1 MINLNLLFKKT
12 IFIQKKMIKSKLQTS
27 TYALNFG
34 TLIGIITVVFNLML
48 FFLDAHY
55 QGGTLASV
63 IPLLISVGFIIYGIF
78 QFRTD
83 NNGYVSLSESLKLG
97 GGASLIAGIIGTLYG
112 LLLTEFLD
120 PQFMDKTF
128 EITKQK
134 MLEANSEL
142 SIEDANNAIEVSKN
156 FATIPIRIAGGLLAS
171 VFLGFFISLIGGLVL
186 KKSKPE

>member
-1 MINLNLLFKKT
+1 M
-12 IFIQKKMIKSKLQTS
+12 MKSKLQTS

-34 TLIGIITVVFNLML
+34 TLIGIVTVVFNLML

-55 QGGTLASV
+55 QGGTLASI
-63 IPLLISVGFIIYGIF
+63 IPLLISVGFINFGIF
-78 QFRTD
+78 QFRKD
-83 NNGYVSLSESLKLG
+83 NNGYVSLSESLRLG
-97 GGASLIAGIIGTLYG
+97 VGASLIAGIIGTLYG

-128 EITKQK
+128 EIAKQK
-134 MLEANSEL
+134 MLDSNAEL
-142 SIEDANNAIEVSKN
+142 SIGDANNAIEASKN

>member
-1 MINLNLLFKKT
+1 
-12 IFIQKKMIKSKLQTS
+12 MIKSEIQTS

-34 TLIGIITVVFNLML
+34 TLIGIVTVVFNLML

-55 QGGTLASV
+55 QGE
-63 IPLLISVGFIIYGIF
+63 PLSWIVPVLISVGLINYGIF
-78 QFRTD
+78 QYRKD
-83 NNGYVSLSESLKLG
+83 NNGYVSISESLKVG
-97 GGASLIAGIIGTLYG
+97 VGAALMAGIIGTLYG

-128 EITKQK
+128 EIAKQK
-134 MLEANSEL
+134 MLEGNKEL

-156 FATIPIRIAGGLLAS
+156 FTTIPIRIAGGLLS
-171 VFLGFFISLIGGLVL
+171 SIFSGFFISLIGGLIL